1 MWVGAE
7 MAGSAASPE
16 LSLAPLIRKL
26 RHQLAE
32 IRERALKNILCKIDH
47 CLVAYADLVQEKLLF
62 LNLLEWF
69 NFPVVPMK
77 EEVLNLISNLVKHP
91 LAVEQFVGIG
101 GVEFFSQL
109 RPNVDPNLQDVIDR
123 ILDGLFVLP
132 SEMSS
137 DYHAVPHQAQPC
149 STLGN
154 PILSQD
160 AHVGYFEQRKSHLQ
174 ETEVPPKQQSV
185 KHGVKCL
192 KFSTFPWLSLTTTD
206 RHVLSSSESSLR
218 SKSHRLIWNTCELL
232 QDVIMQDFPA
242 EIFLQ
247 RPKIVQ
253 SLLSLTTLALG
264 RDGQYRLALQGVLC
278 LEQLCVFLRNR
289 LNFHRDPSFLSSDT
303 GAVSQNSSVSYCQD
317 ARRLSHSQNPSPGGS
332 SPRPSVIGRT
342 GQRPRGDGQDWD
354 AASSSG
360 SSSHVNVNSRISV
373 QSPLDI
379 GHIDLPELESE
390 DTLELQF
397 LQLSLPQFCV
407 AILEYVVPLLRTGSR
422 RVTMKVLE
430 LLTEDLLLIVDAVSE
445 DVWEDSSLFGLEL
458 KEKLLGILDSLGDT
472 ILYHK
477 NNADSEQPKL
487 IVHHRITFLSISL
500 FTVRLLQTLLPV
512 EKASSVL
519 PESLLIALFE
529 ISIDMP
535 FSLEYPNIHES
546 VVAYLEQMNSENYS
560 IYKQAAEAAYSIE
573 CSCNFMMDVRKE
585 GEKNFI
591 DLLELAEQALKSL
604 PYHQYFN
611 FLQEFINICSDIWK
625 SAQANPVL
633 QAESQKVLLHLLSHP
648 MSNIRTESYRSCL
661 KFVKECLGIHNAIKP
676 ISSVS
681 YGIHF
686 LLHPKLLYEIC
697 SFGLQDSQN
706 EVRSAAMFIL
716 MYLLQGRLMMT
727 VVTWNKFI
735 EALCP
740 VVPVLQGYADTE
752 ERLGNCILTLS
763 ETTAEK
769 EGILP
774 RTARLRAALRLLFS
788 RKPLVRSMALK
799 HLMFHLTVEE
809 KGNLKRPLL
818 HGSVLSSIPNILI
831 VEKPIELKLGDAR
844 ESVFKAETVEKLY
857 EIFISDTIDLVLR
870 KSAAEQLAVIMQDSK
885 MHDIIKKLGAI
896 DKILAYCGEC
906 IDQDG
911 KIMDC
916 MMLPCLTLLRK
927 LVYADPVKRLS
938 LANQPSVL
946 FMLFRVALIFQDYS
960 AVVSEVAALL
970 CLLLFDEAA
979 RKEMWADSFS
989 CDPYNTPPFSLPV
1002 AIVRRY
1008 HLPIR
1013 VSSHHAVS
1021 PNSVVLPFSCELWAS
1036 KHVSDMLKMAWNLS
1050 WFGGT
1055 DNLLKL
1061 TNYEM
1066 ETKEFVDTF
1075 KLSSEDL
1082 ITLKITHTTSGLQDC
1097 LNSIIQAVSH
1107 REVRDA
1113 VTTMNFYILN
1123 DRLVLMCSSG
1133 SCGATLKCLAWQ
1145 TALSRFLQVLPAS
1158 SEDEKL
1164 LVDVIN
1170 FLNKLLKEQ
1179 KSTSEVTH
1187 LKWILD
1193 IVLKHN
1199 QKSLLDLVVQ
1209 PESQIQDETDDL
1221 KIPVKQQLQKELI
1234 AFFNTLLVSFMTV
1247 TERKDIELTGYF
1259 RTELALKLLQYLRV
1273 TDAPHFYGLPSLERT
1288 LRGMVHVTA
1297 LPGWS
1302 SYSVTMESF
1311 TICKKYLAGLLE
1323 VISSFYVEWGGNAMS
1338 FMGKGVTKSAI
1349 LCLLHLSHEMMAKA
1363 PNLDWVSLWFLPYDG
1378 REEQSLSRQGL
1389 AWLIPLWVDRDPE
1402 VKFTSL
1408 AIGSA
1413 LTSVEAGCF
1422 ALAESCRNISG
1433 GLWGT
1438 VINIL
1443 LDKSECSM
1451 VRREAAFI
1459 LQNLLVIPLSSE
1471 EVKDTIWQGPCV
1483 HDEESGVSLTGKPAL
1498 LALLYHCHFYEHLS
1512 EMVKECYLDLD
1523 ESISFWRIQTNES
1536 QSASSHSTS
1545 DTVIISS
1552 SPSLGCVSEVPAP
1565 TSPPLGIIRDVPVNR
1580 FMAQGQSDTTTTAS
1594 SLRDSQQSVIS
1605 SHQCTVVTP
1614 PLLSAVCSLLD
1625 NLLIVTPK
1633 DTGIALQRSHILT
1646 ALSSLVNAGLI
1657 ERCILEMKA
1666 PLPQPSHEEYAKI
1679 QILSLL
1685 QFISS
1690 LSQLLQSCLLI
1701 DTCLVMQD
1709 ELLMPLLENTFVVL
1723 SLHSKDGLDSEL
1735 SAAVHQTWK
1744 DLFSFLAILLRKCGH
1759 TSLPFVAAAL
1769 AKHWTSVIDTICE
1782 SVCLAATHPDLYV
1795 ACLQF
1800 LAILFSE
1807 EGMRELCNKE
1817 DASYHPTMAFLLDD
1831 DVKSQLS
1838 VMKLCELIIQSYE
1851 GKSFEDVL
1859 SRVAA
1864 STLLPLLAVSKTAQ
1878 KCALEAN
1885 LVETC
1890 LEQMKH
1896 IHAQLNLDSL
1906 RPGKAVQR
1914 KKDDNLSKELKLIM
1928 QLLRNCFFRNEA
1940 CKAAALGTHL
1950 VFVLHSLWPWLLMDD
1965 SLMQTTLHLLCVY
1978 SANFPPGCGS
1988 LCTASSGLSPL
1999 QTAQRTAAGNSLMHS
2014 IVKLASQTLTENCVI
2029 QQMTFNLL
2037 ANLVVSHDCKNI
2049 LQKQGSGW
2057 DKALPL
2063 SVLFHQQ
2070 TDQKCEPVIFCP
2082 SVLNNFLQNF
2092 LSLSLPKGGNKSL
2105 SALSVA
2111 WLKLLLNLSFGEDG
2125 QQMIMKLN
2133 GSLDQLIEMA
2143 KYKHRSNP
2151 YMILLILHNTCFSP
2165 ANKPRILANDKAVA
2179 LLSACLESDSPVSQ
2193 RIGASALWALLHNYQ
2208 KAKVTL
2214 KNSSIKRRIDEA
2226 CISVKKTLQ
2235 MGQESQQDVY
2245 HLKCLENLVQ
2255 LLSS

>member
-1 MWVGAE
+1 MY
-7 MAGSAASPE
+7 MY
-16 LSLAPLIRKL
+16 K
-26 RHQLAE
+26 
-32 IRERALKNILCKIDH
+32 
-47 CLVAYADLVQEKLLF
+47 
-62 LNLLEWF
+62 
-69 NFPVVPMK
+69 
-77 EEVLNLISNLVKHP
+77 
-91 LAVEQFVGIG
+91 
-101 GVEFFSQL
+101 
-109 RPNVDPNLQDVIDR
+109 
-123 ILDGLFVLP
+123 
-132 SEMSS
+132 
-137 DYHAVPHQAQPC
+137 
-149 STLGN
+149 
-154 PILSQD
+154 
-160 AHVGYFEQRKSHLQ
+160 
-174 ETEVPPKQQSV
+174 
-185 KHGVKCL
+185 
-192 KFSTFPWLSLTTTD
+192 
-206 RHVLSSSESSLR
+206 
-218 SKSHRLIWNTCELL
+218 
-232 QDVIMQDFPA
+232 
-242 EIFLQ
+242 
-247 RPKIVQ
+247 
-253 SLLSLTTLALG
+253 
-264 RDGQYRLALQGVLC
+264 
-278 LEQLCVFLRNR
+278 
-289 LNFHRDPSFLSSDT
+289 

-317 ARRLSHSQNPSPGGS
+317 ARRFSPSQNPSPGGS

-360 SSSHVNVNSRISV
+360 SSSHANVNSRISV

-397 LQLSLPQFCV
+397 QQLSLPQFCV

-458 KEKLLGILDSLGDT
+458 KEKLLGILDSLGET

-477 NNADSEQPKL
+477 NNTDSEQPRL
-487 IVHHRITFLSISL
+487 VIVHHRMTFLSVSL
-500 FTVRLLQTLLPV
+500 FTIRLLQTLLPV

-519 PESLLIALFE
+519 PESLLTALFE
-529 ISIDMP
+529 ISVDMP

-573 CSCNFMMDVRKE
+573 CSCNFMTDVRKE

-591 DLLELAEQALKSL
+591 DLLELAEKALKSL

-611 FLQEFINICSDIWK
+611 LLQEFINICSDIWK
-625 SAQANPVL
+625 SAQVSPVL

-648 MSNIRTESYRSCL
+648 MSNIRTESYHSCL
-661 KFVKECLGIHNAIKP
+661 KSVKECLGIHNAIKP
-676 ISSVS
+676 VSSVS

-686 LLHPKLLYEIC
+686 LLHPKVLYEIC

-706 EVRSAAMFIL
+706 EVCSAAKFIL

-752 ERLGNCILTLS
+752 EHLGNCILTLS

-769 EGILP
+769 DGILP

-788 RKPLVRSMALK
+788 RKPLVRSVALK
-799 HLMFHLTVEE
+799 HLKFHLTLEE

-818 HGSVLSSIPNILI
+818 HGTILSSIPNLFI
-831 VEKPIELKLGDAR
+831 VEKPVELKLADAR

-885 MHDIIKKLGAI
+885 MHDIIKKMGAI
-896 DKILAYCGEC
+896 DRILAYCGEC

-911 KIMDC
+911 KIMEF
-916 MMLPCLTLLRK
+916 
-927 LVYADPVKRLS
+927 S
-938 LANQPSVL
+938 
-946 FMLFRVALIFQDYS
+946 LIFQDYS
-960 AVVSEVAALL
+960 AVMSEAAALL

-979 RKEMWADSFS
+979 RKEMWADTVS
-989 CDPYNTPPFSLPV
+989 CDPYNTPPFSLPA
-1002 AIVRRY
+1002 AIMRRY
-1008 HLPIR
+1008 HLPVR

-1036 KHVSDMLKMAWNLS
+1036 KRVSDMLKMAWNLS

-1061 TNYEM
+1061 TSYET
-1066 ETKEFVDTF
+1066 EAKEFVDTV

-1082 ITLKITHTTSGLQDC
+1082 ISLKITHTTSGLQDC

-1123 DRLVLMCSSG
+1123 DRLALMCSSG
-1133 SCGATLKCLAWQ
+1133 PCGATLKCLAWQ
-1145 TALSRFLQVLPAS
+1145 PALSRSVCKCKNP
-1158 SEDEKL
+1158 
-1164 LVDVIN
+1164 
-1170 FLNKLLKEQ
+1170 
-1179 KSTSEVTH
+1179 
-1187 LKWILD
+1187 
-1193 IVLKHN
+1193 
-1199 QKSLLDLVVQ
+1199 KSLLDLVVQ
-1209 PESQIQDETDDL
+1209 PESQAQDETDDL

-1234 AFFNTLLVSFMTV
+1234 AFFNTLLVSFMSV
-1247 TERKDIELTGYF
+1247 TDRKDIELTGYF

-1302 SYSVTMESF
+1302 SYSVTIEPF

-1338 FMGKGVTKSAI
+1338 FMGKGVTKTTI
-1349 LCLLHLSHEMMAKA
+1349 LCLLHLSHEMMAQA
-1363 PNLDWVSLWFLPYDG
+1363 PNLDWISLWFLPYDG

-1413 LTSVEAGCF
+1413 LTSFEAGCF

-1451 VRREAAFI
+1451 VRRE
-1459 LQNLLVIPLSSE
+1459 
-1471 EVKDTIWQGPCV
+1471 GPCV
-1483 HDEESGVSLTGKPAL
+1483 HDEESGVFLTGKPAL
-1498 LALLYHCHFYEHLS
+1498 LALLYHCHFYEHLN
-1512 EMVKECYLDLD
+1512 EMVKECYLGRYTFDLHCSLEDSLATEKNNLNDLD
-1523 ESISFWRIQTNES
+1523 ESISFWRIHSSES

-1552 SPSLGCVSEVPAP
+1552 LPSLGCVSEIPAP
-1565 TSPPLGIIRDVPVNR
+1565 TSPPLGIIRDVLVNR
-1580 FMAQGQSDTTTTAS
+1580 LIAQGQSDRTTTAS
-1594 SLRDSQQSVIS
+1594 SPCDSQQSVIS
-1605 SHQCTVVTP
+1605 SHQCAVVTP

-1633 DTGIALQRSHILT
+1633 DTGIALQRLHILT
-1646 ALSSLVNAGLI
+1646 ALSSLINPGLI

-1666 PLPQPSHEEYAKI
+1666 PLPRPSHVEYAKI
-1679 QILSLL
+1679 QVLSLL
-1685 QFISS
+1685 QFVSS
-1690 LSQLLQSCLLI
+1690 LSQLLQSCMLI

-1723 SLHSKDGLDSEL
+1723 SLRSKDSLGFEL

-1759 TSLPFVAAAL
+1759 TSLPFVAAVL
-1769 AKHWTSVIDTICE
+1769 AKHWTAVIDTVCKCICL
-1782 SVCLAATHPDLYV
+1782 SATHPDLYV

-1800 LAILFSE
+1800 LAILFCE
-1807 EGMRELCNKE
+1807 EGKRELCNIE
-1817 DASYHPTMAFLLDD
+1817 DTSYHPTMAFLLND

-1838 VMKLCELIIQSYE
+1838 VAKLCELIIQKMVTSLLGVPPEKINQRHQVAEEAEKPENYE

-1864 STLLPLLAVSKTAQ
+1864 SALLPLLAVSKTAQ

-1885 LVETC
+1885 LIETC

-1950 VFVLHSLWPWLLMDD
+1950 VSVLHSLWPWLLMDD

-1978 SANFPPGCGS
+1978 TANFPPGGTYFRPF
-1988 LCTASSGLSPL
+1988 LY
-1999 QTAQRTAAGNSLMHS
+1999 
-2014 IVKLASQTLTENCVI
+2014 
-2029 QQMTFNLL
+2029 
-2037 ANLVVSHDCKNI
+2037 CK
-2049 LQKQGSGW
+2049 
-2057 DKALPL
+2057 
-2063 SVLFHQQ
+2063 
-2070 TDQKCEPVIFCP
+2070 
-2082 SVLNNFLQNF
+2082 
-2092 LSLSLPKGGNKSL
+2092 
-2105 SALSVA
+2105 
-2111 WLKLLLNLSFGEDG
+2111 
-2125 QQMIMKLN
+2125 
-2133 GSLDQLIEMA
+2133 
-2143 KYKHRSNP
+2143 
-2151 YMILLILHNTCFSP
+2151 
-2165 ANKPRILANDKAVA
+2165 
-2179 LLSACLESDSPVSQ
+2179 
-2193 RIGASALWALLHNYQ
+2193 
-2208 KAKVTL
+2208 
-2214 KNSSIKRRIDEA
+2214 
-2226 CISVKKTLQ
+2226 
-2235 MGQESQQDVY
+2235 
-2245 HLKCLENLVQ
+2245 
-2255 LLSS
+2255 